1 MDALRAPQA
10 RYSFKIDLR
19 KSKALRPFGLS
30 SLFMPSYLFASK
42 MFFVFTDDRLVV
54 GLVVGP
60 EVVLGNATALMGTT
74 VAVCGSLKVI
84 AEIVACIVGA
94 LFTVGCL
101 FKILENAG
109 IAVLKLV
116 LKVMELAVETVP
128 VITVA
133 VAVVL
138 EFVETGTAPLA
149 EAIGGMVAVIDVG
162 VEIALS
168 LHVGK
173 YPAGGSITETHI
185 FGEILVDGALVA
197 GIGLCD
203 GCYRNCGCQHTDCKN
218 CGQYADKLFQNNY
231 SSVFVS

>member
-1 MDALRAPQA
+1 M
-10 RYSFKIDLR
+10 
-19 KSKALRPFGLS
+19 
-30 SLFMPSYLFASK
+30 
-42 MFFVFTDDRLVV
+42 
-54 GLVVGP
+54 GP

-168 LHVGK
+168 FMLASTPQAAASQRPISSVR
-173 YPAGGSITETHI
+173 YSWMVRSLLELDCATDVTETAAVNI
-185 FGEILVDGALVA
+185 QTVRTAASMRISFFKIITPLFSFLDVSL
-197 GIGLCD
+197 IGS
-203 GCYRNCGCQHTDCKN
+203 RNC
-218 CGQYADKLFQNNY
+218 LI
-231 SSVFVS
+231 